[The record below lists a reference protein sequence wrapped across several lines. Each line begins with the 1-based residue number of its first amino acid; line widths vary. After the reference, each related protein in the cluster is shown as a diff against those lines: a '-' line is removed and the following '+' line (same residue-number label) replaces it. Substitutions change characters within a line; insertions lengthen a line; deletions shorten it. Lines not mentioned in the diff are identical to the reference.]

1 MIPENDINFNFGG
14 MGINFSDFSAEINID
29 ASFESRYI
37 KPPKAKEIAEINLT
51 YDKAALLAK
60 EIEINQQSRY
70 FFILNGSFYFGDFIE
85 ALVVEKGYKV
95 KKMTIST
102 LSMNENNVDSLANL
116 LNWGLLDELN
126 LIVSDHFFSHE
137 RHNLIPYIYKELDKN
152 DKFQLAAAGSHCK
165 ICIFETYCGKF
176 IIMHGS
182 ANLRTSANIEQL
194 VIEESENFHR
204 YYLSVQLIHG
214 SIDKVITGTSPS

>member
-1 MIPENDINFNFGG
+1 
-14 MGINFSDFSAEINID
+14 
-29 ASFESRYI
+29 
-37 KPPKAKEIAEINLT
+37 
-51 YDKAALLAK
+51 
-60 EIEINQQSRY
+60 
-70 FFILNGSFYFGDFIE
+70 
-85 ALVVEKGYKV
+85 
-95 KKMTIST
+95 MTIST

-194 VIEESENFHR
+194 VIEESENLYHFNDD
-204 YYLSVQLIHG
+204 YQMKI
-214 SIDKVITGTSPS
+214 IDKFKTINKAVRVGQLWKTIQ